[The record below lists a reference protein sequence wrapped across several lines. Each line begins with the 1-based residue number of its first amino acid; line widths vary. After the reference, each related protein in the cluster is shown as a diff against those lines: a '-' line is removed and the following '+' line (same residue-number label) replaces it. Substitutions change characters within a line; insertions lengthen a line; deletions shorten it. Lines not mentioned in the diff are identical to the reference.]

1 MRIFLLIE
9 DERTYQPGIFDRLI
23 RACPEEVVGIGLV
36 PFDPRNRGWKFC
48 RFYLRFLGLRG
59 VAHKTGQMLR
69 QVFRS
74 LTGLSRLGGPPASIP
89 ELARRHK
96 LPLLRSPSPNR
107 KEFRDRVREL
117 KPDLIISSQGFLL
130 KKEFLEIAPLGCLNR
145 HAALLP
151 QYRGIYPIFW
161 AMLHGEREIGISVH
175 FMNEKYDEGKIIVQ
189 HRVPVEE
196 HDTFLSLYDK
206 VIALTPVIFLEAIR
220 RVKSGEIPEIPN
232 RPEAGS
238 YFSYPQ
244 PEDIRLFREKGKR
257 MV

>member
-23 RACPEEVVGIGLV
+23 RACPGEVVGIGLV
-36 PFDPRNRGWKFC
+36 PFDPRNRGWKFY
-48 RFYLRFLGLRG
+48 RFYLRFLGWRG
-59 VAHKTGQMLR
+59 AVRKAGQMAW

-74 LTGLSRLGGPPASIP
+74 LTGLSRLVGPPASIS
-89 ELARRHK
+89 ELARRHN

-107 KEFRDRVREL
+107 KEFRERVREL
-117 KPDLIISSQGFLL
+117 KPDLVISSQGFLL
-130 KKEFLEIAPLGCLNR
+130 KKEFLGIAPLGCLNR

-151 QYRGIYPIFW
+151 KYRGIYPIFW
-161 AMLHGEREIGISVH
+161 AMLHDEREIGVSVH
-175 FMNEKYDEGKIIVQ
+175 FMNEKYDEGRIIVQ

-196 HDTFLSLYDK
+196 HDTFFSLYDK
-206 VIALTPVIFLEAIR
+206 VIALTPVIFLEAVR
-220 RVKSGEIPEIPN
+220 RVKDGEIPEIPN
-232 RPEAGS
+232 RAEDGS